1 MEFMTSF
8 TPTMIPIIRDMRQ
21 IVSGLLQ
28 TTLGKLGTLVNII
41 ILILT

>member
-21 IVSGLLQ
+21 FFSGLLQ
-28 TTLGKLGTLVNII
+28 IALGKLGTIINII
-41 ILILT
+41 ILIRT